1 LYVTLITTVHE
12 LLVGSPGW
20 ITDCLLKNVNIY
32 VWIYKE
38 LRSVAGSSSGI
49 PLPVT
54 PKFKNN
60 RKLAISKDEIQQSGY
75 SV

>member
-1 LYVTLITTVHE
+1 MIFITPT
-12 LLVGSPGW
+12 
-20 ITDCLLKNVNIY
+20 

-38 LRSVAGSSSGI
+38 LRSVAGSPSGI

-75 SV
+75 SVWLPMPKSQQSQQVATDEAVLNK